1 MNHLSKNILLSC
13 LLLLTACANQEQ
25 NQATTQPNSP
35 TVAIGELPVVP
46 QVIELQPSVAE
57 ARPIIPA
64 KEDKS
69 GRLKQK
75 DELSSVVA
83 GAALNRSQERAAAN
97 APEMMRPEMMRPE
110 MMRKSIGVMDSTHPA
125 TVTSPSARP
134 YAQHMPDREQYS
146 AIVENPVKQVSE
158 APVSTFS
165 IDVDTGAYANVRRML
180 NAGRLPPTDAVRVEE
195 MVNYFPYAYALPKGN
210 ARFAVHTEMAPAP
223 WNANRHLLHIGIKG
237 QDIAKTSLPPSN
249 LVFLVDV
256 SGSMDSPERL
266 PLLKSSL
273 KLLVNQLRPQDRV
286 ALVTYASGTQVVLE
300 PTSGAQKGKII
311 AALDNLRAGGSTSG
325 AAGIAL
331 AYSMAEQGYIKGG
344 INRILLA
351 TDGDFNV
358 GVTNFEA
365 LKNMAEE
372 KRKGGVSLS
381 TLGFGVGNYNEK
393 LMEQLADA
401 GNGNYSYIDTL
412 NVGQKVLVDEMTS
425 TLATIAKDVKIQ
437 IEFNPHVVSEYRL
450 VGYENR
456 MLKREDFNN
465 DKVDAGEVGA
475 GHTVT
480 AIYELT
486 LKGNAASVD
495 PLRYGKEQ
503 VSATGA
509 SGELAFLRLRY
520 KEPEDD
526 VSKLV
531 TWPVHRQDIK
541 TSLAQTSTEFRFA
554 AAVAA
559 FGQQLRGGKH
569 TGEMG
574 YADIAKLAAESR
586 GADAFGYRGE
596 FLRLVNL
603 AQSLSSSKP
612 AVGIL
617 E

>member
-1 MNHLSKNILLSC
+1 MNKLSRNTLISC
-13 LLLLTACANQEQ
+13 LLLLAACAMQDPVKVAPNP
-25 NQATTQPNSP
+25 NATT
-35 TVAIGELPVVP
+35 VDVGERLLDTP
-46 QVIELQPSVAE
+46 QPSVAF
-57 ARPIIPA
+57 IPNTTL
-64 KEDKS
+64 KEGKLEQHK
-69 GRLKQK
+69 RK
-75 DELSSVVA
+75 D
-83 GAALNRSQERAAAN
+83 SQTITVGETLYRTEDQAAAQT
-97 APEMMRPEMMRPE
+97 P
-110 MMRKSIGVMDSTHPA
+110 KSVQKNIGANILPYPA
-125 TVTSPSARP
+125 TLAAPTPI
-134 YAQHMPDREQYS
+134 YYMPDTMHDREQYGM
-146 AIVENPVKQVSE
+146 IVENPIKQVSE

-165 IDVDTGAYANVRRML
+165 IDVDTGAYSNVRRML
-180 NAGRLPPTDAVRVEE
+180 NAGRLPPADAVRVEE
-195 MVNYFPYAYALPKGN
+195 MINYFPYAYALPKGN
-210 ARFAVHTEMAPAP
+210 ARFAVHTEIAPAP
-223 WNANRHLLHIGIKG
+223 WNPSHHLLHIGIKG

-256 SGSMDSPERL
+256 SGSMESPERL

-273 KLLVNQLRPQDRV
+273 KLLVEQLRSQDTV
-286 ALVTYASGTQVVLE
+286 SLVTYASGTQVVLE
-300 PTSGAQKGKII
+300 PTSGAHKAKII

-325 AAGIAL
+325 AAGITL
-331 AYSMAEQGYIKGG
+331 AYNMAAQGFIKGG

-358 GVTNFEA
+358 GITNFDA

-381 TLGFGVGNYNEK
+381 TLGFGVGNYNDK

-412 NVGQKVLVDEMTS
+412 NEGQKVLVDEMTS

-437 IEFNPHVVSEYRL
+437 IEFNPNVVSEYRL

-465 DKVDAGEVGA
+465 DKIDAGEIGA

-486 LKGNAASVD
+486 LKGNAGSID
-495 PLRYGKEQ
+495 PLRYGQEK
-503 VSATGA
+503 SNGKDNT
-509 SGELAFLRLRY
+509 GELAFLRLRY
-520 KEPEDD
+520 KEPDGD

-531 TWPVHRQDIK
+531 EWPLHQQDVKSSIAK
-541 TSLAQTSTEFRFA
+541 TSTEFRFA

-559 FGQQLRGGKH
+559 FGQQLRGGKY

-603 AQSLSSSKP
+603 AQSLSSKKP
-612 AVGIL
+612 NTVHPVTEKI

>member
-1 MNHLSKNILLSC
+1 MTPLSRNILLSC
-13 LLLLTACANQEQ
+13 LLLLTACAMQDQ
-25 NQATTQPNSP
+25 SKVTTQAN
-35 TVAIGELPVVP
+35 L
-46 QVIELQPSVAE
+46 PSVDVGEQLAVSPSVE
-57 ARPIIPA
+57 VKSSSVETRPSSAARE
-64 KEDKS
+64 KFS
-69 GRLKQK
+69 GQLQQK
-75 DELSSVVA
+75 DELPVSV
-83 GAALNRSQERAAAN
+83 GDTYNNSHERAAAN
-97 APEMMRPEMMRPE
+97 APEMMRPEMMR
-110 MMRKSIGVMDSTHPA
+110 KSIGAMDSMYPA
-125 TVTSPSARP
+125 PVVSRHAMP
-134 YAQHMPDREQYS
+134 YVQEALPEREQYG
-146 AIVENPVKQVSE
+146 AIVENPIKQVSE
-158 APVSTFS
+158 SPVSTFS

-180 NAGRLPPTDAVRVEE
+180 NAGRLPPADAVRVEE
-195 MVNYFPYAYALPKGN
+195 MINYFPYAYALPKNN
-210 ARFAVHTEMAPAP
+210 ARFAVHTEIAPAP
-223 WNANRHLLHIGIKG
+223 WNSKHHLLHIGIKG

-256 SGSMDSPERL
+256 SGSMNSPERL
-266 PLLKSSL
+266 PLLKSAL
-273 KLLVNQLRPQDRV
+273 KLLVNQLRVQDSV
-286 ALVTYASGTQVVLE
+286 SLVTYASGTQVVLE
-300 PTSGAQKGKII
+300 PTSGANKAKIM
-311 AALDNLRAGGSTSG
+311 AALDNLRAGGSTAG
-325 AAGIAL
+325 AAGITL

-358 GVTNFEA
+358 GITSFEA

-412 NVGQKVLVDEMTS
+412 NEGQKVLVDEMTS

-437 IEFNPHVVSEYRL
+437 IEFNPNVVSEYRL

-486 LKGNAASVD
+486 LRGYAASVD
-495 PLRYGKEQ
+495 PLRYGKEK
-503 VSATGA
+503 VSSTGS

-520 KEPEDD
+520 KEPEGDA
-526 VSKLV
+526 SKLV
-531 TWPVHRQDIK
+531 EWPLQRQDIK
-541 TSLAQTSTEFRFA
+541 SSLSHASTEFRFA

-569 TGEMG
+569 TGEMS

-586 GADAFGYRGE
+586 GADTFGYRGE
-596 FLRLVNL
+596 FQRLVNL
-603 AQSLSSSKP
+603 AQSLSTHKP
-612 AVGIL
+612 VVGIVD
-617 E
+617 

>member
-1 MNHLSKNILLSC
+1 MNSINKNILLSC
-13 LLLLTACANQEQ
+13 LLVLTACANQEQ
-25 NQATTQPNSP
+25 SQKTTQADSP
-35 TVAIGELPVVP
+35 PVAIGELVLEPGLTRP
-46 QVIELQPSVAE
+46 QPSAIDAGPE
-57 ARPIIPA
+57 TTG
-64 KEDKS
+64 KEKMK
-69 GRLKQK
+69 GGLRQK
-75 DELSSVVA
+75 DESASVVA
-83 GAALNRSQERAAAN
+83 AAPLTSSQEHAAAQ
-97 APEMMRPEMMRPE
+97 RPEML
-110 MMRKSIGVMDSTHPA
+110 RKSMVAMDSRYPSPVASSPA
-125 TVTSPSARP
+125 GHYMQET
-134 YAQHMPDREQYS
+134 MPEREQY
-146 AIVENPVKQVSE
+146 AVLVENPIRQVAE

-180 NAGRLPPTDAVRVEE
+180 NAGRLPPADAVRVEE
-195 MVNYFPYAYALPKGN
+195 MINYFPYAYALPKGN

-223 WNANRHLLHIGIKG
+223 WNASRHLLHIGIKG
-237 QDIAKTSLPPSN
+237 QDIAKNNLPPSN

-256 SGSMDSPERL
+256 SGSMSSNERL
-266 PLLKSSL
+266 PLLKSAL
-273 KLLVNQLRPQDRV
+273 KLLVSQLRVQDKV

-300 PTSGAQKGKII
+300 PTSGAHKGKII
-311 AALDNLRAGGSTSG
+311 AALDNLRAGGSTAG

-412 NVGQKVLVDEMTS
+412 NEGQKVLVDEMTS

-437 IEFNPHVVSEYRL
+437 IEFNPDVVSEYRL

-465 DKVDAGEVGA
+465 DRVDAGEVGA

-503 VSATGA
+503 GA
-509 SGELAFLRLRY
+509 AKSGSGELAFLRLRY
-520 KEPEDD
+520 KEPEND
-526 VSKLV
+526 VSRLAE
-531 TWPVHRQDIK
+531 WPLYRQDIK
-541 TSLAQTSTEFRFA
+541 ASLAQTSTEFRFA

-559 FGQQLRGGKH
+559 FGQQLRGGKY

-574 YADIAKLAAESR
+574 YADIAKLAGDSR
-586 GADAFGYRGE
+586 GADSFGYRGE

-603 AQSLSSSKP
+603 AQSLSTGKP
-612 AVGIL
+612 AVGVMD
-617 E
+617 

>member
-1 MNHLSKNILLSC
+1 MNTLSKNILLSC
-13 LLLLTACANQEQ
+13 ALLLTACANQDQ
-25 NQATTQPNSP
+25 GQVSTQTNIP
-35 TVAIGELPVVP
+35 TVVGQISESP
-46 QVIELQPSVAE
+46 VAE
-57 ARPIIPA
+57 APYMMAPKVKKSEPLYRA
-64 KEDKS
+64 DALSAAGSTHNNSQDKS
-69 GRLKQK
+69 I
-75 DELSSVVA
+75 VY
-83 GAALNRSQERAAAN
+83 
-97 APEMMRPEMMRPE
+97 APEM
-110 MMRKSIGVMDSTHPA
+110 RKMLVEE
-125 TVTSPSARP
+125 SARVYMPAPASP
-134 YAQHMPDREQYS
+134 YQHEAMPDREQYG
-146 AIVENPVKQVSE
+146 AIVENPIKQVSE
-158 APVSTFS
+158 SPVSTFS

-180 NAGRLPPTDAVRVEE
+180 NTGRLPPADAVRVEE
-195 MVNYFPYAYALPKGN
+195 MINYFPYAYALPKGN
-210 ARFAVHTEMAPAP
+210 APFAVHTEIAPAP
-223 WNANRHLLHIGIKG
+223 WNVNHHLLRIGIKG
-237 QDIAKTSLPPSN
+237 QDIAKMSLPPSN

-266 PLLKSSL
+266 PLLKSAL
-273 KLLVNQLRPQDRV
+273 KLLVNQLRAQDKV
-286 ALVTYASGTQVVLE
+286 SLVTYASGTQVVLE
-300 PTSGAQKGKII
+300 PTSGTNKTKII
-311 AALDNLRAGGSTSG
+311 AALENLRAGGSTAG
-325 AAGIAL
+325 AAGIML

-358 GVTNFEA
+358 GVTNFDA

-412 NVGQKVLVDEMTS
+412 NEGQKVLVDEMTS

-437 IEFNPHVVSEYRL
+437 IEFNPNAVSEYRL
-450 VGYENR
+450 IGYENR

-486 LKGNAASVD
+486 LKGNAGSVD
-495 PLRYGKEQ
+495 PLRYGNEKPR
-503 VSATGA
+503 AINT

-520 KEPEDD
+520 KEPEGDI
-526 VSKLV
+526 SKLME
-531 TWPVHRQDIK
+531 WPLHRQDIK
-541 TSLAQTSTEFRFA
+541 SSLAQASTEFRFA

-569 TGEMG
+569 TGEMS

-596 FLRLVNL
+596 FLQLVNL
-603 AQSLSSSKP
+603 AQSLSSRKP
-612 AVGIL
+612 AAGIMD
-617 E
+617 

>member
-1 MNHLSKNILLSC
+1 MNKLSKYILLSC
-13 LLLLTACANQEQ
+13 SLWLAACANQEQ
-25 NQATTQPNSP
+25 SQVTTPTSLPAVEQAAAPHSIGAMSP
-35 TVAIGELPVVP
+35 AIEVP
-46 QVIELQPSVAE
+46 
-57 ARPIIPA
+57 
-64 KEDKS
+64 
-69 GRLKQK
+69 
-75 DELSSVVA
+75 
-83 GAALNRSQERAAAN
+83 AAN
-97 APEMMRPEMMRPE
+97 APKEKHSTLRQKDEWSAADAGLHKGQHRAASQSAEMKRMNAGDM
-110 MMRKSIGVMDSTHPA
+110 PA
-125 TVTSPSARP
+125 TYPAPPARS
-134 YAQHMPDREQYS
+134 YLQETFPDREQY
-146 AIVENPVKQVSE
+146 AALIENPIKQVIE

-165 IDVDTGAYANVRRML
+165 IDVDTGAYANVRRIL
-180 NAGRLPPTDAVRVEE
+180 NAGRLPPADAVRVEE
-195 MVNYFPYAYALPKGN
+195 MINYFPYAYALPKGN

-223 WNANRHLLHIGIKG
+223 WNANHHLLHIGIKG
-237 QDIAKTSLPPSN
+237 QDVAKTNLPAAN

-256 SGSMDSPERL
+256 SGSMHSAERL
-266 PLLKSSL
+266 PLLKSAL
-273 KLLVNQLRPQDRV
+273 KLLVNQLRMQDTV
-286 ALVTYASGTQVVLE
+286 SLVTYASGTQVVLE
-300 PTSGAQKGKII
+300 PTSGSHKAKII
-311 AALDNLRAGGSTSG
+311 AALDNFQAGGSTAG
-325 AAGIAL
+325 AAGITL
-331 AYSMAEQGYIKGG
+331 AYRMAEQGYIKGG

-412 NVGQKVLVDEMTS
+412 NEGQKVLVDEMTS

-437 IEFNPHVVSEYRL
+437 IEFNPEVVSEYRL

-486 LKGNAASVD
+486 LKGNAASVA
-495 PLRYGKEQ
+495 PLRYGNEK
-503 VSATGA
+503 VAAKNAT
-509 SGELAFLRLRY
+509 GELAFLRLRY
-520 KEPEDD
+520 KEPEGD
-526 VSKLV
+526 VSKLAE
-531 TWPVHRQDIK
+531 WPLQRQDIK
-541 TSLAQTSTEFRFA
+541 SSLNQASAEFRFA

-569 TGEMG
+569 SGNMS
-574 YADIAKLAAESR
+574 YAEIARLAAESR
-586 GADAFGYRGE
+586 GTDTFGYRGE

-603 AQSLSSSKP
+603 AQSLSTKKP
-612 AVGIL
+612 AAAVMD
-617 E
+617 

>member
-1 MNHLSKNILLSC
+1 MNSLSRNILLGC
-13 LLLLTACANQEQ
+13 LLLLAACANQDQ
-25 NQATTQPNSP
+25 GQVATQPSLP
-35 TVAIGELPVVP
+35 GDALAEQTPVPAPVAGKAAIAAQEKQGGLT
-46 QVIELQPSVAE
+46 
-57 ARPIIPA
+57 R
-64 KEDKS
+64 
-69 GRLKQK
+69 QK
-75 DELSSVVA
+75 DELSA
-83 GAALNRSQERAAAN
+83 ATGAALGKSQERAAASS
-97 APEMMRPEMMRPE
+97 PEMKRMNIGDMAYPAPLASAPAMPYLQEAWPE
-110 MMRKSIGVMDSTHPA
+110 
-125 TVTSPSARP
+125 
-134 YAQHMPDREQYS
+134 REQYG
-146 AIVENPVKQVSE
+146 ALVENPLKLVAE

-180 NAGRLPPTDAVRVEE
+180 NAGRLPPSDAVRVEE
-195 MVNYFPYAYALPKGN
+195 MINYFPYAYALPRGN

-223 WNANRHLLHIGIKG
+223 WNPQRHLLHIGIKG
-237 QDIAKTSLPPSN
+237 QDVAKTSLPASN

-256 SGSMDSPERL
+256 SGSMNSPERL
-266 PLLKSSL
+266 PLLKSAL
-273 KLLVNQLRPQDRV
+273 KLLVNQLRAQDSV

-300 PTSGAQKGKII
+300 PTSGAHKAKIM
-311 AALDNLRAGGSTSG
+311 AALDNLRAGGSTAG

-331 AYSMAEQGYIKGG
+331 AYSMAEQGYIRGG

-358 GVTNFEA
+358 GVTSFDA

-412 NVGQKVLVDEMTS
+412 NEGQKVLVDEMTS

-437 IEFNPHVVSEYRL
+437 VEFNPAVVSEYRL
-450 VGYENR
+450 IGYENR

-475 GHTVT
+475 GHSVT

-486 LKGNAASVD
+486 LKGSAGSVD

-503 VSATGA
+503 ASVAHK

-520 KEPEDD
+520 KEPEGD
-526 VSKLV
+526 VSRLV
-531 TWPVHRQDIK
+531 EWPVQREDVK
-541 TSLAQTSTEFRFA
+541 SSLAQASTEFRFA

-569 TGEMG
+569 TGAMS
-574 YADIAKLAAESR
+574 YADIARLAAESR
-586 GADAFGYRGE
+586 GADSYGYRGE

-603 AQSLSSSKP
+603 AQSLSTRKP
-612 AVGIL
+612 AAGMAD
-617 E
+617 